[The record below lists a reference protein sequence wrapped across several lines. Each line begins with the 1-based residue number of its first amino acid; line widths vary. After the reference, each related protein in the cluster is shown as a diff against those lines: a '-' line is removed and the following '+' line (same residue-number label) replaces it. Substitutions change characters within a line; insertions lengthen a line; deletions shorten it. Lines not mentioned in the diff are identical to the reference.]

1 MAINRYDP
9 ATRYL
14 TFRDAVDRM
23 IDQMWGRSGTTQIGS
38 NVLPMDMY
46 ERQDELVIL
55 AALPGASPDNVEISV
70 TGDSLTIRAT
80 ITSEVEA
87 DEASRWNWYLHEL
100 DHGQFTR
107 TVSLPFPVSSDRA
120 DAQFENGIL
129 RLTLPKSEEAK
140 PRRIQVQGRGGQ
152 AKQIDV
158 EQQ

>member
-1 MAINRYDP
+1 MAMNRYDP

-23 IDQMWGRSGTTQIGS
+23 IDQMWGRSGPTRMGS
-38 NVLPMDMY
+38 SVLPIDMY

-55 AALPGASPDNVEISV
+55 AGMPGAKPDDVEISV

-80 ITSEVEA
+80 ITSEAES
-87 DEASRWNWYLHEL
+87 DEATRWNWYLHEL
-100 DHGQFTR
+100 DHGQYTR
-107 TVSLPFPVSSDRA
+107 TISLPFPVSSDRA

-152 AKQIDV
+152 PKQIDV